1 MLFRVQKFCKAREL
15 NEIGEVGKYNHLSVT
30 NSLSSV
36 TCVKKNYCR
45 PNQTIHTIVAD
56 VVAVLVQHKQ
66 CGHQVRPTRYA
77 PARL

>member
-36 TCVKKNYCR
+36 TCVKE
-45 PNQTIHTIVAD
+45 
-56 VVAVLVQHKQ
+56 L
-66 CGHQVRPTRYA
+66 
-77 PARL
+77 L

>member
-36 TCVKKNYCR
+36 TCVKKTTVGLIR
-45 PNQTIHTIVAD
+45 QFI
-56 VVAVLVQHKQ
+56 Q
-66 CGHQVRPTRYA
+66 
-77 PARL
+77 